1 MRRSKPL
8 FSLRY
13 RFGEYWM
20 RGFLALFP
28 HLPPRLLEAFV
39 DCSARATF
47 ALLRKHRNRMEET
60 LLAVAG
66 AEIRDPDKR
75 TKLLR
80 RAWRNFG
87 RSIYETARAV
97 FSSPEQ
103 IRSMVRLEGEEHL
116 RKALEKG
123 KGVIALSAHLGNF
136 TMIGPRLAA
145 EGYSFNALIKQ
156 PRDRRFAQLNDEYR
170 MKVGVKTIS
179 AKPRRRAVEQ
189 MLRALRR
196 NEIVLVI
203 SDEFKGGG
211 VEVEFLGRTAP
222 APRGPITLALRT
234 GAPILPMFV
243 TRDDQ
248 DRLTLSISPEAE
260 LIKTKDRKA
269 AMVVN
274 VATISRLLDAMV
286 RRYPDQWS
294 WLGFRE
300 NGNPEEE
307 SSGLGTSVPEQESGR
322 LP

>member
-1 MRRSKPL
+1 MRRPKPL

-13 RFGEYWM
+13 RFGEYCM
-20 RGFLALFP
+20 RGFLELFP
-28 HLPPRLLEAFV
+28 HLPPRLLEAVV

-47 ALLRKHRNRMEET
+47 VLLRKHRKRMEET
-60 LLAVAG
+60 LLTVTG
-66 AEIRDPDKR
+66 AEIGDANNRNR
-75 TKLLR
+75 LLR

-87 RSIYETARAV
+87 RSGYETARAL
-97 FSSPEQ
+97 FSSREQ
-103 IRSMVRLEGEEHL
+103 IRSMVQLEGEEHL
-116 RKALEKG
+116 RQALEKG

-145 EGYSFNALIKQ
+145 EGHSFNALVKQ
-156 PRDRRFAQLNDEYR
+156 PRDRRFAQMNDEYR

-179 AKPRRRAVEQ
+179 AKPRRRSVQQ

-196 NEIVLVI
+196 NEIVLVV

-248 DRLTLSISPEAE
+248 DRLTLSISPEVE
-260 LIKTKDRKA
+260 LIKTRDRKTA
-269 AMVVN
+269 IAVN
-274 VATISRLLDAMV
+274 VATISRVLDAMV

-300 NGNPEEE
+300 NGTPEEE
-307 SSGLGTSVPEQESGR
+307 SSSFETSVPEQENEP